1 MGHADVIS
9 TARPYRGA
17 RRRRGLFRDA
27 DGAVTVE
34 FIIWIPVLL
43 VILAFTADACLMYLI
58 QADMWNVARDT
69 ARRMSTGQFT
79 TNTAAQTYAGGQML
93 YPGKTYTITATGA
106 GQAGVD
112 KVIDVTLPISQ
123 AGVFGVLAT
132 FGSFTGATLEAKVTM
147 RSEK

>member
-1 MGHADVIS
+1 
-9 TARPYRGA
+9 
-17 RRRRGLFRDA
+17 
-27 DGAVTVE
+27 VTVE

-69 ARRMSTGQFT
+69 ARRMSTGQLA
-79 TNTAAQTYAGGQML
+79 TNTAAHDYAAGQML
-93 YPGKTYTITATGA
+93 YPGKTYTIVPTGA

-147 RSEK
+147 RSEQ

>member
-1 MGHADVIS
+1 VGHADVIAM
-9 TARPYRGA
+9 ARPYRGA
-17 RRRRGLFRDA
+17 RRGLFRAA

-69 ARRMSTGQFT
+69 ARRMSTGQLA
-79 TNTAAQTYAGGQML
+79 TNDAAKTYAAGQML
-93 YPGKTYTITATGA
+93 YPGKTYVITPTGA

-112 KVIDVTLPISQ
+112 KVIDVTFPISQ

-147 RSEK
+147 RSEQ